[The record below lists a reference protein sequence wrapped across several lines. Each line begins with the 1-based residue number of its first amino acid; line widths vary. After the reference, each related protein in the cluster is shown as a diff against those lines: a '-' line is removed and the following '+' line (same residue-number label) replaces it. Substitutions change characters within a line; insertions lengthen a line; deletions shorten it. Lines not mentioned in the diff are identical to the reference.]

1 MGPFVTL
8 SNSESKEDLEER
20 ELSIILKAG
29 PQFQIEVRQREGG
42 EKMEEE

>member
-1 MGPFVTL
+1 MGLFVTL
-8 SNSESKEDLEER
+8 SNSESKEDLEEK

-29 PQFQIEVRQREGG
+29 PQSQIEVRKREGG